1 MILAI
6 ELIGTI
12 MVEVV
17 IVMTKCQYLFRVQK
31 RVYHYE
37 KEVFD
42 LLTTVVVQS
51 DKCTPDD
58 RMD

>member
-1 MILAI
+1 MAI
-6 ELIGTI
+6 GLIGMI
-12 MVEVV
+12 MVVAE
-17 IVMTKCQYLFRVQK
+17 IVMTRFQYLFRVQK

-51 DKCTPDD
+51 DKCTPDGRKD
-58 RMD
+58 